1 MGQKIHPYGLRL
13 GIIKPWQSRWYSK
26 DQYKEFLIEDEKI
39 RRFIRRFVKSKPV
52 RPGSRERTNDPAL
65 SKIEIERQ
73 ANRCTVKLH
82 TAKPGVIIGQR
93 GADIERL
100 QKALGKFTGKDVRV
114 TVEEIR
120 NPNFDAMLVA
130 ESVAQQIERRI
141 AYRRALRMTLQRVI
155 KDGALGCRIEAAGR
169 LGGAEIARREIVNE
183 GKVPRH
189 TLRAD
194 IDYGTAEAATTYG
207 NIGIKCWVYR
217 GEILDGMEAPT
228 LTAPRGRRDDRGRGD
243 DDRGRGGYQGGGGDR
258 GRSGGQGGGGRGPGG
273 GNRGG
278 GGGGYRGGQGGGGQG
293 GGGYRGG
300 QGGGGGGG
308 YQGGGGR

>member
-26 DQYKEFLIEDEKI
+26 DQYRDFLIEDEKI
-39 RRFIRRFVKSKPV
+39 RRFIRRFVKAKPV

-65 SKIEIERQ
+65 SRIEIERQ
-73 ANRCTVKLH
+73 ANRCIVKLH

-93 GADIERL
+93 GQDIERL
-100 QKALGKFTGKDVRV
+100 QKALGKFTKKDVRV

-120 NPNFDAMLVA
+120 NPNMDAQLVA

-141 AYRRALRMTLQRVI
+141 AFRRALRMTLQRVI

-194 IDYGTAEAATTYG
+194 IDYGTAEASTTYG

-217 GEILDGMEAPT
+217 GEILDGMEAPS
-228 LTAPRGRRDDRGRGD
+228 LTAPRSRRDDRGG
-243 DDRGRGGYQGGGGDR
+243 DRGGRDGGRGGDRGGRGGGDRGGYQGGGGGR
-258 GRSGGQGGGGRGPGG
+258 GRGGQ
-273 GNRGG
+273 GG
-278 GGGGYRGGQGGGGQG
+278 GGGGYRGGGGQ
-293 GGGYRGG
+293 
-300 QGGGGGGG
+300 GGG